1 MALSL
6 DDLTSNASFTRN
18 VKGKFTFLPE
28 PPKAER
34 RYLMISCDDH
44 IVEPKHAFEGRV
56 PAKLAER
63 APRVV
68 EDADGTENWVF
79 DGHKLPNV
87 GFNAVAGR
95 PIDEYSFDPT
105 RFDQM
110 RRGAWDVAA
119 RVKEMDLDGVYASL
133 CFPSFLP
140 GFAGQRIY
148 EVTKDRELAV
158 AVTRAWND
166 FMLDE
171 WCGYAPDR
179 FIPMQLPL
187 WHDVDEAA
195 AEVRKN
201 AARGFKALSFS
212 EGPHLLGYPS
222 LHSGHWDPLLRA
234 CEETGTVVC
243 LHVGSSG
250 TSPATAPDAPSDA
263 AGALFFAYAMFA
275 AVDWLF
281 SKVPVR
287 FPELKIC
294 MSEGGIGWV
303 AGLIDRF
310 EHMNKYSAMYG
321 TWEGIELSPAEV
333 FKRNF
338 WFCAIDD
345 PSSFLQVDV
354 IGAERIMVESDYP
367 HADCTWPH
375 TQQKL
380 HAQLSHVK
388 RKADVERISWRNA
401 AALFRHNVPKAV
413 QKDVN
418 AY

>member
-1 MALSL
+1 MALSF
-6 DDLTSNASFTRN
+6 DELTSNASFTKN
-18 VKGKFTFLPE
+18 VKGKVTLLPD
-28 PPKAER
+28 PPRAPR
-34 RYLMISCDDH
+34 DFLMISCDDH
-44 IVEPKHAFEGRV
+44 VVEPPTAFEGRIPKHLV
-56 PAKLAER
+56 ER

-68 EDADGTENWVF
+68 EVDGVEQWLF
-79 DGHKLPNV
+79 DGELLPNV

-95 PIDEYSFDPT
+95 PVDEYSFDPT

-110 RRGAWDVAA
+110 RRGTWDVAN
-119 RVKEMDLDGVYASL
+119 RVRDMDLDGVYASL
-133 CFPSFLP
+133 NFPSFVP
-140 GFAGQRIY
+140 GFAGQRFY
-148 EVTKDRELAV
+148 QVAKDAELAQ
-158 AVTRAWND
+158 ACTRAWND
-166 FMLDE
+166 WMLEE
-171 WCGYAPDR
+171 WCAYAPGR
-179 FIPMQLPL
+179 FIPMQLPI
-187 WHDVDEAA
+187 WTDPKIAADEI
-195 AEVRKN
+195 RKN
-201 AARGFKALSFS
+201 AARGFKAISFS

-222 LHSGHWDPLLRA
+222 LHTGYWDPVMAA

-263 AGALFFAYAMFA
+263 VGALFFAYAMFA

-287 FPELKIC
+287 FPGIRLC

-321 TWEGIELSPAEV
+321 TWDGIAESPTEV

-345 PSSFLQVDV
+345 PSSFLQTDV
-354 IGAERIMVESDYP
+354 IGAENIMLESDYP

-375 TQQKL
+375 TQSKL
-380 HAQLSHVK
+380 RAQIAGLAP
-388 RKADVERISWRNA
+388 ADQERIAWRNA
-401 AALFRHNVPKAV
+401 ADLFGLDVPAAV
-413 QKDVN
+413 QADPN
-418 AY
+418 AF